1 MKETIQ
7 TNKERKKGGR
17 TKERSTESKKARWS
31 EGNKE
36 RKYEKDFFLED
47 RRKEEGKKKLRNEG
61 KKKLVME
68 KEKKENL

>member
-17 TKERSTESKKARWS
+17 KKERSTESKKARWS

-36 RKYEKDFFLED
+36 RKYEKDFFQKTED
-47 RRKEEGKKKLRNEG
+47 RRKKDTD
-61 KKKLVME
+61 
-68 KEKKENL
+68 

>member
-17 TKERSTESKKARWS
+17 KKERSTESKKARWS

-47 RRKEEGKKKLRNEG
+47 RRQKTEGRKTERKN
-61 KKKLVME
+61 
-68 KEKKENL
+68 